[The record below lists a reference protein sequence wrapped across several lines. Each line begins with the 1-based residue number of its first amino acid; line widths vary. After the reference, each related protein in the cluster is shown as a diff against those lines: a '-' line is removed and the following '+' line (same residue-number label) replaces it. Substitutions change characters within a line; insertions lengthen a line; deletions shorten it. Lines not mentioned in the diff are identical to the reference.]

1 MEKKSVCKNGA
12 DDMVLFQLMI
22 SKVLRQVKETK
33 GVMSYA
39 VKADF
44 SKKALLDARF
54 KKQNYS

>member
-1 MEKKSVCKNGA
+1 MEKKCVQKRA

-39 VKADF
+39 DKADF
-44 SKKALLDARF
+44 SKK
-54 KKQNYS
+54 

>member
-39 VKADF
+39 DKADF
-44 SKKALLDARF
+44 SKK
-54 KKQNYS
+54 